1 MTTMFKERELPAPMI
16 TPENKAYFD
25 GTARGV
31 LMLKFCDACQRYH
44 HYPRTLCP
52 HCFSD
57 RTRWVESS
65 GRGVIY
71 TFSVLR
77 LGTPTPFSL
86 AYVELEEGPRVMT
99 NLVDCDLDALA
110 IDMPVRLACKPAT
123 DGTMIP
129 MFTPA
134 ASAAP

>member
-1 MTTMFKERELPAPMI
+1 MTTIAKDRELPAPAI
-16 TPENKAYFD
+16 TPENKPYFD

-31 LMLKFCDACQRYH
+31 FMMKYCDACERFH
-44 HYPRTLCP
+44 HYPRAICP

-57 RTRWVESS
+57 RTRWVEGS
-65 GRGVIY
+65 GAGTIY

-77 LGTPTPFSL
+77 LGTPTPFAL
-86 AYVELEEGPRVMT
+86 AYVQLEEGPRVMT

-110 IDMPVRLACKPAT
+110 IGMPVRLACKPAT

-134 ASAAP
+134 AS

>member
-1 MTTMFKERELPAPMI
+1 MTTMSKDRELPAPMI
-16 TPENKAYFD
+16 TPENKPYFD

-31 LMLKFCDACQRYH
+31 LLLKFCDACQRYH
-44 HYPRTLCP
+44 HYPRTFCP

-65 GRGVIY
+65 GRGKIY

-86 AYVELEEGPRVMT
+86 AYVQLEEGPRMMT
-99 NLVDCDLDALA
+99 NLVDCDFDALA
-110 IDMPVRLACKPAT
+110 IDMPVRLSCKPAT

-134 ASAAP
+134 AP